1 MHAAIYNDAKGA
13 SRMNVR
19 VYPWVIVSLAFF
31 AFAGAPQAADV
42 DTYVIAQ
49 LACPV
54 KVTKLVAVYGP
65 AGAKY
70 KPADYANINPEGAEK
85 LWLFGVFENAGD
97 DPITSFI
104 SDILV
109 WDAAGDEL
117 FRGEGE
123 FEFPLRD
130 NARSKEWSWTFEG
143 AYAAA
148 AVVFSPRVMNVP
160 ASRKWEADEKFID
173 LKLGELRQ
181 AE

>member
-1 MHAAIYNDAKGA
+1 MK
-13 SRMNVR
+13 VR
-19 VYPWVIVSLAFF
+19 VYPWVLVSLAVLVF
-31 AFAGAPQAADV
+31 AAAPQAADV

-49 LACPV
+49 LACPL

-65 AGAKY
+65 VGAKY
-70 KPADYANINPEGAEK
+70 KATDYVNINPEGTEK
-85 LWLFGVFENAGD
+85 LWVFAVFENAGD

-104 SDILV
+104 ADVLV
-109 WDAAGDEL
+109 WNAAGDEL

-130 NARSKEWSWTFEG
+130 NARSKEWGWAFED

-148 AVVFSPRVMNVP
+148 AVIFIPRVINFP
-160 ASRKWEADEKFID
+160 ASREWEADEKFIE

-181 AE
+181 AD